1 MRMRS
6 GCEGGGKGPLIQVE
20 KSGTLATSN
29 DQCLFHPLSVGIDG
43 YNGTL
48 TGGVAATLGVNC
60 GMSTG
65 RNGILQANTKLEILN
80 DQGGSSMSVEGSKIS
95 PTLRCQTHGH
105 LPVVALGFDLQQITS
120 KVNRST
126 LKPIQ
131 PTLCGAGN
139 PHVICAG
146 NGIARKNSEIVK
158 AYVIGSYHSKGM
170 MSDNPLCGFYEA
182 DTARTLDLNGGNPC
196 CNQGGIAVVQSDA
209 DWDDWELI
217 VRRLTPLE
225 CERLQGFP
233 DGWTEYRIDGTA
245 ISDTNRY
252 QMLGNSVAVPCVAYI
267 MQGIVDVIETR

>member
-1 MRMRS
+1 MHNVPGALSSAGGCDFKAVLEAFTESEIPVPRSGRWANAGMVRSRRIDLAWCVYDAQYFGTAQRRRRVFLVADFTGRSAGEILFVPKSLYGYFAAGGTPRQGLTAFAESGVGTAGTEIIIPAVTMRMRS

-105 LPVVALGFDLQQITS
+105 LPVVALGFD
-120 KVNRST
+120 
-126 LKPIQ
+126 
-131 PTLCGAGN
+131 
-139 PHVICAG
+139 
-146 NGIARKNSEIVK
+146 
-158 AYVIGSYHSKGM
+158 
-170 MSDNPLCGFYEA
+170 
-182 DTARTLDLNGGNPC
+182 
-196 CNQGGIAVVQSDA
+196 
-209 DWDDWELI
+209 
-217 VRRLTPLE
+217 
-225 CERLQGFP
+225 
-233 DGWTEYRIDGTA
+233 
-245 ISDTNRY
+245 
-252 QMLGNSVAVPCVAYI
+252 
-267 MQGIVDVIETR
+267 